1 MTTKGDRVLV
11 WLTMFTLVFGG
22 LGATVAVFFSDVV
35 MARRHPPPQA
45 EPVKPSGTTSSTLEG
60 TGIIVTSGSLLDGLR
75 PGEWIAE
82 AQSRLGSTKG
92 VFLKPAEALKELSRQ
107 STKNLVKDKAA
118 R

>member
-11 WLTMFTLVFGG
+11 WLTMFALVFGG
-22 LGATVAVFFSDVV
+22 LGATVSVFFSDVV

-60 TGIIVTSGSLLDGLR
+60 TGIVVAVEAEKSRLVVDQQEIEGFMGPMVMGHFVTSGSLLDGLR

-82 AQSRLGSTKG
+82 AQSRLGH
-92 VFLKPAEALKELSRQ
+92 
-107 STKNLVKDKAA
+107 
-118 R
+118 